1 MSTTGLVDGQPPEHF
16 LPDQFLEAPL
26 EPPHVRG
33 LRVAHATRTRRTIGV
48 VVLFVTVAFGL
59 LVSLAVGSKSIP
71 LGTVIEAFTS
81 YDSAVTDHLI
91 VRDLRLPRT
100 ILAVLVG
107 AALGVGR
114 CVDAGC
120 HTQPARRPGSARR
133 ERRAPPSPWCSPS
146 GPSTSTEVL
155 GLVWFAFVG
164 AAITSVLVY
173 ALGSMGRGG
182 ANPVRLA
189 LAGAALSA
197 LLGAFTGAVTLLDQA
212 TLDQFRFWAVGS
224 LAGRDADVTW
234 QVMPFIVV
242 GLVIAIGAGRQLNA
256 LALGEEAARSLGT
269 KVNTTRLLS
278 ALAITLLCGAAVA
291 AVRPDRL
298 RRAGGAAH
306 DARVVRARPAL
317 AGAGVGPRR
326 RGPAARTATRRA
338 GSSPVPARSRSAS

>member
-16 LPDQFLEAPL
+16 LPDQFLEEPL

-107 AALGVGR
+107 AALGV
-114 CVDAGC
+114 AGALMQGV
-120 HTQPARRPGSARR
+120 TRNPLADPGLLGVNAG
-133 ERRAPPSPWCSPS
+133 AAFAVVLAIWAFD
-146 GPSTSTEVL
+146 TTEVL

-173 ALGSMGRGG
+173 ALGIDGARAGPTRCDSHSPGPHCRHCSARSPAPSRCSTRRHSTSSASGR
-182 ANPVRLA
+182 
-189 LAGAALSA
+189 SA
-197 LLGAFTGAVTLLDQA
+197 
-212 TLDQFRFWAVGS
+212 RS
-224 LAGRDADVTW
+224 PDVT
-234 QVMPFIVV
+234 PTSP
-242 GLVIAIGAGRQLNA
+242 GRSC
-256 LALGEEAARSLGT
+256 RSSSS
-269 KVNTTRLLS
+269 VS
-278 ALAITLLCGAAVA
+278 
-291 AVRPDRL
+291 
-298 RRAGGAAH
+298 
-306 DARVVRARPAL
+306 
-317 AGAGVGPRR
+317 
-326 RGPAARTATRRA
+326 
-338 GSSPVPARSRSAS
+338 SSPSVPAGN